1 MKKAYFKEEQHFTN
15 PWIWLFSIVV
25 FTASII
31 PVLYIYL
38 QQITSEQ
45 VPAGSS
51 DSKLSLLITMIV
63 QMLVFALVFF
73 LLKTMKLVTEIKEG
87 AFFYRYPP
95 FINKEKRIGKEE
107 IECYEIREYKPIREY
122 GGWGLR
128 QGMGKSGKAYNVS
141 GKTGLQL
148 YLKNGKKVLF
158 GTQRGEALLRA
169 LDKIMKDD

>member
-1 MKKAYFKEEQHFTN
+1 MKKAYFKEEQHFTS
-15 PWIWLFSIVV
+15 PWIWLFLIVV

-31 PVLYIYL
+31 PVLYIYF
-38 QQITSEQ
+38 QQITSGQ

-51 DSKLSLLITMIV
+51 DARLLLLITMIV
-63 QMLVFALVFF
+63 QILVFALFVF
-73 LLKTMKLVTEIKEG
+73 LLKTVKLVTEIKDG

-107 IECYEIREYKPIREY
+107 IERYAIREYKPIREY
-122 GGWGLR
+122 GGWGVR
-128 QGMGKSGKAYNVS
+128 QGFRRTGKAYNVS

-158 GTQRGEALLRA
+158 GTQRGAALLRA
-169 LDKIMKDD
+169 MDKIMKDD

>member
-107 IECYEIREYKPIREY
+107 IECYEIRDR
-122 GGWGLR
+122 
-128 QGMGKSGKAYNVS
+128 KSV
-141 GKTGLQL
+141 
-148 YLKNGKKVLF
+148 V
-158 GTQRGEALLRA
+158 
-169 LDKIMKDD
+169 